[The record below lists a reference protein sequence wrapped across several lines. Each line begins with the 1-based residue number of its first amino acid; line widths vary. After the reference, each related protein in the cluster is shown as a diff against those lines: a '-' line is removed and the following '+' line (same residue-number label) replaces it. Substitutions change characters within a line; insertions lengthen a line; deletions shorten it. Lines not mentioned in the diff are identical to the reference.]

1 MDFRDAGQGADDMTA
16 MMTDMLEKVATE
28 AVKVEA
34 ETKPADDKKRCRANP
49 STNAVSTL

>member
-34 ETKPADDKKRCRANP
+34 EAKPADDVAEADYEIVDDKK
-49 STNAVSTL
+49 